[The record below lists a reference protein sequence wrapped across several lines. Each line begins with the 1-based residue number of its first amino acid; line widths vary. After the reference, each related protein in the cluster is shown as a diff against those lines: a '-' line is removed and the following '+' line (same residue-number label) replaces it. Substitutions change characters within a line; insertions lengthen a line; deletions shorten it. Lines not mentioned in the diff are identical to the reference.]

1 MQKKLTITISP
12 DVYDGLQRVVG
23 RGNISQFIEGLVRPH
38 VTWASLEDGY
48 RQLAE
53 DRDDASSWREWS
65 DQFGSEVT
73 DEPW

>member
-1 MQKKLTITISP
+1 MQKKLTITLAP
-12 DVYDGLQRVVG
+12 EVYDGLHRVVG

-38 VTWASLEDGY
+38 VTWASLEHGY

-65 DQFGSEVT
+65 EQFGSEAT